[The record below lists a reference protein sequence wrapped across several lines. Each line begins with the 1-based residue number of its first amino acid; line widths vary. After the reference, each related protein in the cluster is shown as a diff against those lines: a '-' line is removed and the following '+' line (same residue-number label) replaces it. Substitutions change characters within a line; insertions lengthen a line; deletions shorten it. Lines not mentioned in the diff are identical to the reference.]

1 MNSLADL
8 THEEYK
14 NHYLGYKPA
23 LRQANAPRPATF
35 KYANVSDEGL
45 PMAMDWRV
53 QKAVTAVKNQEQV
66 RVAPCSTTVC
76 CVLQ

>member
-45 PMAMDWRV
+45 PTAIDWRA
-53 QKAVTAVKNQEQV
+53 QKAVTEVKNQEQV
-66 RVAPCSTTVC
+66 RVAACSTFVY
-76 CVLQ
+76 